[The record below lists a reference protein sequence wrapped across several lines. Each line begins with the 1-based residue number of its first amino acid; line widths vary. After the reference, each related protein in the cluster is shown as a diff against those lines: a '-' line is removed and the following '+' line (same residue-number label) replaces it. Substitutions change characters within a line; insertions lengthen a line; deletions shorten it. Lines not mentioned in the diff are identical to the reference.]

1 MTETMSNSD
10 ASRRML
16 PNIIS
21 NLVFM
26 LANFAL
32 GLLLVPYYLD
42 TLGVAAYAIIPVAT
56 SVTSYVVLLSDS
68 LSSTVSRYITIE
80 VNSDTEAARM
90 TFNTAVRGFSVIVLC
105 AIPVVL
111 LISAISPS
119 VFDISTNTVQ
129 SVQALFVLILASVLV
144 NVWSNNFIT
153 AIYSKN
159 RIDLTN
165 VIKTIQVVL
174 QVVFIILFFT
184 FARVSVSYVGL
195 AYLLASM
202 VYLILSVVVAHR
214 ISPEIWIGRG
224 LFDRARFREMTSVS
238 GWALVNSLGNLLF
251 IQASLLLVNV
261 LMGAE
266 QGGLFGVMVMVVSA
280 VSALMDTLATVFTPT
295 VYRLYSEGRIED
307 MNRMVILAVKVVGVV
322 MAMPIAFLAVF
333 SDQILTLWVGPEY
346 TSLSE
351 MVLIAMVAMLCI
363 GSITPSYPLT
373 MVHLKI
379 KVPGLMTFMFGAL
392 NVVLAVAVMEFTD
405 LGLEGVMAVWALTM
419 ILKNVVFNTRYAEKV
434 SGMDGHQI
442 LRSMMTGYLVAV
454 VLWIV
459 YSVISAVIHLPDSWM
474 VMIFAGVV
482 LLGVH
487 SLFILRFV
495 FRDGERDMIMA
506 CMPNVISKLLKKV
519 VKG

>member
-184 FARVSVSYVGL
+184 FARVSVPYVGL

-280 VSALMDTLATVFTPT
+280 VSAL
-295 VYRLYSEGRIED
+295 
-307 MNRMVILAVKVVGVV
+307 
-322 MAMPIAFLAVF
+322 
-333 SDQILTLWVGPEY
+333 
-346 TSLSE
+346 
-351 MVLIAMVAMLCI
+351 
-363 GSITPSYPLT
+363 
-373 MVHLKI
+373 
-379 KVPGLMTFMFGAL
+379 VP
-392 NVVLAVAVMEFTD
+392 
-405 LGLEGVMAVWALTM
+405 
-419 ILKNVVFNTRYAEKV
+419 
-434 SGMDGHQI
+434 
-442 LRSMMTGYLVAV
+442 
-454 VLWIV
+454 
-459 YSVISAVIHLPDSWM
+459 
-474 VMIFAGVV
+474 
-482 LLGVH
+482 
-487 SLFILRFV
+487 
-495 FRDGERDMIMA
+495 
-506 CMPNVISKLLKKV
+506 
-519 VKG
+519 

>member
-1 MTETMSNSD
+1 M
-10 ASRRML
+10 
-16 PNIIS
+16 
-21 NLVFM
+21 
-26 LANFAL
+26 
-32 GLLLVPYYLD
+32 
-42 TLGVAAYAIIPVAT
+42 
-56 SVTSYVVLLSDS
+56 
-68 LSSTVSRYITIE
+68 
-80 VNSDTEAARM
+80 
-90 TFNTAVRGFSVIVLC
+90 
-105 AIPVVL
+105 
-111 LISAISPS
+111 
-119 VFDISTNTVQ
+119 
-129 SVQALFVLILASVLV
+129 
-144 NVWSNNFIT
+144 
-153 AIYSKN
+153 
-159 RIDLTN
+159 
-165 VIKTIQVVL
+165 VL

-351 MVLIAMVAMLCI
+351 TVLIAMVAMLCI

-506 CMPNVISKLLKKV
+506 CMPNVMSKLLKKV
-519 VKG
+519 V